1 MKPNKINYT
10 SQLQINDLI
19 DNAVVNAIARRS
31 SWETLSDDEAARVA
45 GGQTESIVLEE
56 GDPIYLPKDP
66 ICVPI
71 ESTNRPIKFICPPL
85 VVGIIVPPPNEEEP
99 LAYSVLHSDDV
110 QSLLF

>member
-45 GGQTESIVLEE
+45 GGQTIRRGRS
-56 GDPIYLPKDP
+56 YLFAQRSYLRAD
-66 ICVPI
+66 
-71 ESTNRPIKFICPPL
+71 
-85 VVGIIVPPPNEEEP
+85 
-99 LAYSVLHSDDV
+99 
-110 QSLLF
+110 